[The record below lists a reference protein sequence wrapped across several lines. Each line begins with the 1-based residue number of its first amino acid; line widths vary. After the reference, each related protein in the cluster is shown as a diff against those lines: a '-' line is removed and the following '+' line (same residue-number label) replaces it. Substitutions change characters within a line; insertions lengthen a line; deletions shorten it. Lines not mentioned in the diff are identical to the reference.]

1 MATNRASSASLN
13 LWLGSEHPA
22 SARASLQNPI
32 TVSSLTPVQLQ
43 CMVECHILPEG
54 TASCSAPD
62 SVYGDLCVY
71 HRLVTGSYSQTNV
84 QEVARRMPGALLVV
98 LAGLLVAVIQYP
110 SVLRTLRFGPSMPQV
125 VWPTW
130 EEWKKGAAHPKT
142 VGLLSESCPKG
153 GCGISLK

>member
-62 SVYGDLCVY
+62 SVYRGPLCVPQATSLD
-71 HRLVTGSYSQTNV
+71 HI
-84 QEVARRMPGALLVV
+84 ARQMCR
-98 LAGLLVAVIQYP
+98 
-110 SVLRTLRFGPSMPQV
+110 R
-125 VWPTW
+125 WP
-130 EEWKKGAAHPKT
+130 
-142 VGLLSESCPKG
+142 G
-153 GCGISLK
+153 GCLGLFWWCWQA